1 MVKGKG
7 TTELFDK
14 RINIRVSS
22 EDWHKIMLLAQ
33 RERQKPSAWLRAKIG
48 KLLNGETSGEK

>member
-1 MVKGKG
+1 MVRGKG

-22 EDWHKIMLLAQ
+22 KDWQNIMLQAQ
-33 RERQKPSAWLRAKIG
+33 KERQKPSAWLRVKIC
-48 KLLNGETSGEK
+48 KLLKRR

>member
-7 TTELFDK
+7 TTERFDK

-22 EDWHKIMLLAQ
+22 EDWHRIMLLAQ
-33 RERQKPSAWLRAKIG
+33 KERQKPSAWLRMQIG
-48 KLLNGETSGEK
+48 KLLNRK